1 VSRVLIIDDEPGI
14 RDILQECLKDEGH
27 AVRVAEDGFAGL
39 AILDSEPVDVVL
51 LDVRL
56 PNMGG
61 IDVLAA
67 IREKHPDTET
77 IMISGHANID
87 IAVHAVKIGA
97 FDFLEKPLD
106 LHKTATTVAN
116 AARLRSLRNENQ
128 ALKASLFMDDRM
140 VGSSAPMQRVRELI
154 AQSAASDSRILILG
168 PNGTG
173 KELVAREIH
182 RQSRRAAGP
191 FVEVNCAA
199 IPESL
204 IESELFGHEKGA
216 FTHAVAARRGKFEL
230 ANGGTLFLDEIA
242 DMSLTTQ
249 AKVLRAT
256 QELKFERIGSEES
269 ISVDVRIVA
278 ATNKDI
284 EEEVRTG
291 RFREDLYFRLAVI
304 PIRVPALR
312 ERLDD
317 LTELVAYFM
326 DKHKHPEHGAVK
338 RLDEAAMEELAAYS
352 WPGNIRELKNF
363 IERINIMVAE
373 ETISREHVTRF
384 LGKRNPDVEDST
396 LGRYASMTLAAARE
410 DFEKEL
416 IQAKLRENGNNITR
430 TAEALGL
437 YPSSLHSRIRKYG
450 ITVGRTS

>member
-1 VSRVLIIDDEPGI
+1 MSRVLIIDDEPGI
-14 RDILQECLKDEGH
+14 REVLRDAMEDEGH
-27 AVRVAEDGFAGL
+27 TVLTAEDGFQGL
-39 AILDSEPVDVVL
+39 TTLDENAVDVVL

-87 IAVHAVKIGA
+87 LAVHAVKMGA

-116 AARLRSLRNENQ
+116 AAKLRTLRSENR
-128 ALKASLFMDDRM
+128 ALKASLFVDDRM
-140 VGSSAPMQRVRELI
+140 IGSSEPMQRVRELI
-154 AQSAASDSRILILG
+154 AQSAASDSRILIAG
-168 PNGTG
+168 ANGTG

-191 FVEVNCAA
+191 FIEVNCAA

-216 FTHAVAARRGKFEL
+216 FTHAVASRRGKFEL
-230 ANGGTLFLDEIA
+230 AHTGTLFLDEIA
-242 DMSLTTQ
+242 DMSLSTQ

-256 QELKFERIGSEES
+256 QELKFERIGGEES
-269 ISVDVRIVA
+269 IQVDVRIVA
-278 ATNKDI
+278 ATNKEL
-284 EEEVRTG
+284 EEEVRAG
-291 RFREDLYFRLAVI
+291 RFREDLYFRLAVV
-304 PIRVPALR
+304 PIRVPSLQ
-312 ERLDD
+312 ERIED
-317 LTELVAYFM
+317 LPDLVAYFM
-326 DKHKHPEHGAVK
+326 DKFKHPAQGPVK
-338 RLDEAAMEELAAYS
+338 RLDEAAMQELAAYA

-373 ETISREHVTRF
+373 ETITREHVERF
-384 LGKRNPDVEDST
+384 LGRRDTEPEASA
-396 LGRYASMTLAAARE
+396 LGRYSAMTLAQAR
-410 DFEKEL
+410 DSFEREL
-416 IQAKLRENGNNITR
+416 IETRLRENGNNITR
-430 TAEALGL
+430 TAEQLGM

-450 ITVGRTS
+450 IKIGRP